1 MIPTCA
7 QCVENSGF
15 LGIAH
20 PRSVQFVVGWTIL
33 YRRNIRTGVV
43 ARMTCPSTKLVRRT
57 RKDDLWNK
65 EGLWV

>member
-7 QCVENSGF
+7 QCVVNSGF

-20 PRSVQFVVGWTIL
+20 PRSAQFVVGWTIL

-43 ARMTCPSTKLVRRT
+43 AKMTCPSTKPVRRT
-57 RKDDLWNK
+57 RKGALLNSFHN
-65 EGLWV
+65 